1 MKVQRD
7 IQIEAQPKKVWP
19 LLVQPESILK
29 WCITFEKFQ
38 YTGGQLG
45 AGATIYVEEKIP
57 GRLMKLNFTITEWV
71 ENRKITL
78 RMTSG
83 EFVKAYEQKWVI
95 EPTPTGSRFTFMENI
110 EFPYGILGKILGLF
124 ARSGSEATVK
134 KMLVKL
140 KSLAESQ

>member
-1 MKVQRD
+1 MKVQRN
-7 IQIEAQPKKVWP
+7 IQIKTQPEKVWP
-19 LLVQPESILK
+19 LLVQPENVLK

-45 AGATIYVEEKIP
+45 AGAIIYVEEKIP
-57 GRLMKLNFTITEWV
+57 GRLMKLNFLVTEWV
-71 ENRKITL
+71 ENRRIAL

-83 EFVKAYEQKWVI
+83 EFAKAYEQKWVI

-110 EFPYGILGKILGLF
+110 EFPYGILGKTLGLF